1 MSPGMVLVEY
11 ALAVLVFAM
20 VIGLLSW
27 TIKQIFRP
35 WPWIVVL
42 GGLWLVWE
50 MVPGSHVLI
59 LHLWSDAQ
67 TQGGQALVWLREITH
82 ALPR

>member
-1 MSPGMVLVEY
+1 MNPGMVLVEY

-27 TIKQIFRP
+27 IIRQIFRP
-35 WPWIVVL
+35 WPWIVVM

-50 MVPGSHVLI
+50 MVPGSHVLM

-67 TQGGQALVWLREITH
+67 TQSIQALTWFQKIIHV
-82 ALPR
+82 LPR